1 MADLDA
7 RYVEPAQGFEV
18 IGSTGNM
25 SDEVRLRQRAKQRAG
40 GGEIAL
46 ES

>member
-7 RYVEPAQGFEV
+7 RYVEPAQGLEV

-25 SDEVRLRQRAKQRAG
+25 CDEVWLCQRAKQRAG
-40 GGEIAL
+40 GGKIAL
-46 ES
+46 ER